1 MKSTKLFILLLFIA
15 TFATAQEKTSP
26 KEDYKNRSAVSAAG
40 DSFENSEMSISWTL
54 GDTLFI
60 LNEDTLEEF
69 PQEILELS
77 RSVRAYPNPAREY
90 LSISYD
96 AVNREPLNVSV
107 YDLNGKKLFQSKITQ
122 KTNEIPLKHLATA
135 LYEIKITTTKN
146 QLVKSFKIIK
156 H

>member
-1 MKSTKLFILLLFIA
+1 MKNIKLFILLLLI
-15 TFATAQEKTSP
+15 TNFATAQQKISQ
-26 KEDYKNRSAVSAAG
+26 KEDYKNRSTVSAAG

-60 LNEDTLEEF
+60 LNEDTSEEI
-69 PQEILELS
+69 PEEILELS

-96 AVNREPLNVSV
+96 AVYREPLNVYV
-107 YDLNGKKLFQSKITQ
+107 YDLNGKKLFQSQITQ
-122 KTNEIPLKHLATA
+122 KSNEIPLKHLATA
-135 LYEIKITTTKN
+135 LYEIKITTTNN

-156 H
+156 N